1 VVATVDDAGGLCG
14 AVCGALTTPAS
25 GLFSHPWKLLSSE
38 QFLRAQPHQQGPR
51 DEQLALVRA
60 IAPGADGRDGLAGA
74 LGDRIGEAL
83 VPRLFDSSELILRP
97 DLGEGV
103 RRRRFLKEERALA
116 DSGLTLTAVPLAD
129 NLRRVCQ
136 LEAQTASAHGGT
148 PDLGGLVE
156 LRTRMLECLGAAIR
170 VPAAAAGG
178 RIVACG
184 IDVTDPD
191 DDYGLVYGC
200 DYSVPE
206 RSTAYMCLTFYEPI
220 RYCIARGL
228 GRLRLG
234 FEAFVPKLLRG
245 ATVTPRETWVWTPD
259 RQLLEGLSVL
269 LGFLTARAD
278 SYFAQ
283 LRPRRGLHHPDP
295 RDA

>member
-1 VVATVDDAGGLCG
+1 MAFTMSRGSPGTPPHTPGHGLPVFLACCCPRLPFQG
-14 AVCGALTTPAS
+14 RV
-25 GLFSHPWKLLSSE
+25 SHQIQRHLLSS
-38 QFLRAQPHQQGPR
+38 LPA
-51 DEQLALVRA
+51 ARA
-60 IAPGADGRDGLAGA
+60 IHQCT
-74 LGDRIGEAL
+74 
-83 VPRLFDSSELILRP
+83 SW
-97 DLGEGV
+97 
-103 RRRRFLKEERALA
+103 
-116 DSGLTLTAVPLAD
+116 
-129 NLRRVCQ
+129 
-136 LEAQTASAHGGT
+136 
-148 PDLGGLVE
+148 
-156 LRTRMLECLGAAIR
+156 RT
-170 VPAAAAGG
+170 
-178 RIVACG
+178 
-184 IDVTDPD
+184 DY
-191 DDYGLVYGC
+191 YGLVYGC

-234 FEAFVPKLLRG
+234 FEAFVPKPLRS

-269 LGFLTARAD
+269 LGFLTAGAD

>member
-1 VVATVDDAGGLCG
+1 MPPVGTY
-14 AVCGALTTPAS
+14 
-25 GLFSHPWKLLSSE
+25 E
-38 QFLRAQPHQQGPR
+38 
-51 DEQLALVRA
+51 
-60 IAPGADGRDGLAGA
+60 
-74 LGDRIGEAL
+74 
-83 VPRLFDSSELILRP
+83 ELIASFSKSL
-97 DLGEGV
+97 
-103 RRRRFLKEERALA
+103 RRRFLKEERALA

-170 VPAAAAGG
+170 VPAAVAGG

-191 DDYGLVYGC
+191 DYYGLVYGC

-245 ATVTPRETWVWTPD
+245 ATVTPRKTWVWTPD
-259 RQLLEGLSVL
+259 RQLLEGLSSCSASSPPGPTPISRNCGRGV
-269 LGFLTARAD
+269 GSTTQTPVTPEAR
-278 SYFAQ
+278 YRAQ
-283 LRPRRGLHHPDP
+283 STSSRQSPRRRVRQWRPCGRREP
-295 RDA
+295 